1 MELYESLFIIRPT
14 LSDEETTA
22 LIEKMKGTVTK
33 NGATIVR
40 AENWGRKKLA
50 YEIKRER
57 KGTYVY
63 FYFQGPGTTIAD
75 LERAYRLEDSIIKFL
90 TVKLEQEPAPPR
102 GAPVAAPAAQGAT
115 VGGVQ

>member
-1 MELYESLFIIRPT
+1 MELYESLFIIRPS
-14 LSDEETTA
+14 LSDEDTSA
-22 LIEKMKGTVTK
+22 LIEKMKGVVTK
-33 NGATIVR
+33 NGASLQR

-63 FYFQGPGTTIAD
+63 FYFQGAGTVVGE
-75 LERAYRLEDSIIKFL
+75 LERAYRSEDSIIKFL
-90 TVKLEQEPAPPR
+90 TVRLEQEPAPPR
-102 GAPVAAPAAQGAT
+102 GASVTAPQGAT

>member
-1 MELYESLFIIRPT
+1 MELYESLFIIRPS
-14 LSDEETTA
+14 LSDEDTTA

-33 NGATIVR
+33 HGASLVR

-63 FYFQGPGTTIAD
+63 FYFQGPGVCHRRTG
-75 LERAYRLEDSIIKFL
+75 
-90 TVKLEQEPAPPR
+90 TVVSPGR
-102 GAPVAAPAAQGAT
+102 FHY
-115 VGGVQ
+115 

>member
-1 MELYESLFIIRPT
+1 
-14 LSDEETTA
+14 
-22 LIEKMKGTVTK
+22 MKGTVTK
-33 NGATIVR
+33 HGANLVR

-63 FYFQGPGTTIAD
+63 FYFQGPGSTIAE

-102 GAPVAAPAAQGAT
+102 GTPVRSSTTRSHRWRGSIKSSWSEI
-115 VGGVQ
+115 

>member
-1 MELYESLFIIRPT
+1 MELNEYKIIIRPS
-14 LSDEETTA
+14 LSEEETTA

-33 NGATIVR
+33 NGASLER

-63 FYFQGPGTTIAD
+63 FYFKGPGTVIAE

-102 GAPVAAPAAQGAT
+102 GAPVAAPQGAT

>member
-1 MELYESLFIIRPT
+1 MELYESLFIIRPS

-22 LIEKMKGTVTK
+22 LIEKMKSAVTK
-33 NGATIVR
+33 NGGLLAR

-63 FYFQGPGTTIAD
+63 FYFQGPGTVIAE
-75 LERAYRLEDSIIKFL
+75 LERSYRLEDAIIKFL

-102 GAPVAAPAAQGAT
+102 GAPVPVQQGAS